1 MKDLVEVLQ
10 KGRVFFL
17 ATEGAGAPH
26 VRPFGA
32 VVRHDGRVWFCTN
45 DKKAVAKQIREN
57 ARVEIAAMTGEEGG
71 QWVRVCGTAVFEE
84 NQGAKD
90 AMFAF
95 MPALKDI
102 YANEMDHFKVFYLKD
117 AAAKLCQMDG
127 TPAEDLA
134 V

>member
-1 MKDLVEVLQ
+1 MKDVVEMLHAS
-10 KGRVFFL
+10 RTFFL
-17 ATEGAGAPH
+17 ATEGDGVPH

-32 VVRHDGRVWFCTN
+32 VVRYDGRVWFCTN
-45 DKKAVAKQIREN
+45 DKKAVAKQIKGN
-57 ARVEIAAMTGEEGG
+57 PNVEIAAMAAEPPQWIRITGK
-71 QWVRVCGTAVFEE
+71 AVFEE

-95 MPALKDI
+95 MPQLKEM

-117 AAAKLCQMDG
+117 AAAKLCRIDG
-127 TPAEDLA
+127 VLLEELS